1 MADPGLLDKGGSAVN
16 LKGIWPRRAS
26 TARAVHAAGVGVG
39 AFFGGGGG
47 DLAEAAASAASMQ
60 FTAVGGGGATR
71 SDGTAVGVQNSLPK
85 IGGGLLC
92 PLDPPLL

>member
-1 MADPGLLDKGGSAVN
+1 M
-16 LKGIWPRRAS
+16 RR
-26 TARAVHAAGVGVG
+26 GWGVG

-60 FTAVGGGGATR
+60 FTAVGGGGGATR

-85 IGGGLLC
+85 IGGGASCAPWIRHCCRLPGSMLL
-92 PLDPPLL
+92 